1 MMIDKRLTGA
11 VRESKKYI
19 AGHVV
24 LQWCALVANITMTGA
39 ICRLLSR
46 LYQGSAGAKD
56 LQWTVCIA
64 IGAVALRFVC
74 NVGAARMGY
83 LSSKAVKKKL
93 REQIY
98 RKLLRLGSAYRE
110 QVQTSEV
117 VQVAV
122 EGVDQLET
130 YFGAVS
136 YTHLTLPTN

>member
-93 REQIY
+93 REQINW
-98 RKLLRLGSAYRE
+98 KPTLGRIFLSFSMPCWRR
-110 QVQTSEV
+110 
-117 VQVAV
+117 
-122 EGVDQLET
+122 
-130 YFGAVS
+130 
-136 YTHLTLPTN
+136 

>member
-1 MMIDKRLTGA
+1 M
-11 VRESKKYI
+11 
-19 AGHVV
+19 V

-83 LSSKAVKKKL
+83 LSSKAVKKEATGTDL
-93 REQIY
+93 PEAAAPGQRIQ
-98 RKLLRLGSAYRE
+98 E

-130 YFGAVS
+130 YFGA
-136 YTHLTLPTN
+136 YLPQFFMPCWRR

>member
-56 LQWTVCIA
+56 LQ
-64 IGAVALRFVC
+64 
-74 NVGAARMGY
+74 
-83 LSSKAVKKKL
+83 
-93 REQIY
+93 
-98 RKLLRLGSAYRE
+98 
-110 QVQTSEV
+110 
-117 VQVAV
+117 
-122 EGVDQLET
+122 
-130 YFGAVS
+130 
-136 YTHLTLPTN
+136 